1 MYNMY
6 IYTCIYNSA
15 IKISIGNKLMSYN
28 DGETRKSC
36 YMRHRVE
43 EVKAKFSVSNNW
55 KFEKFQTPWLGI
67 KILKVQ
73 VMDAWL
79 ILL

>member
-1 MYNMY
+1 MY

-43 EVKAKFSVSNNW
+43 EVKAKFSVSNN
-55 KFEKFQTPWLGI
+55 
-67 KILKVQ
+67 
-73 VMDAWL
+73 
-79 ILL
+79 